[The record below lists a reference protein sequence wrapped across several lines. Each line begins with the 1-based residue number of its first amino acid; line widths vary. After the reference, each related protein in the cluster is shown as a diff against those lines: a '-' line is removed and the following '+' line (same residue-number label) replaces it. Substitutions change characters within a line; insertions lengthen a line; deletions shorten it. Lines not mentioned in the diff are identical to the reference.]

1 MDKDLSEKDIRLGKK
16 IHDVGFQYIR
26 DGRLTGDKL
35 LSFLGIEEAFYVEG
49 QINDIIA
56 TNIYQQK
63 QLDEHLLSI
72 NYLREENLALKVR
85 VTNCESEIRHLKDE
99 NASLKSSVRSLEN
112 DVRDLYSRVRSCERD
127 ISSLRWR
134 TN

>member
-1 MDKDLSEKDIRLGKK
+1 MDKDLTEKDIQLGKK

-26 DGRLTGDKL
+26 DGRLTGEKL
-35 LSFLGIEEAFYVEG
+35 LYFLGIEEAFYVEG

-63 QLDEHLLSI
+63 QLDEHLISI
-72 NYLREENLALKVR
+72 NYLKEENLALKVR
-85 VTNCESEIRHLKDE
+85 VSNCENEIVRLKSE
-99 NASLKSSVRSLEN
+99 NAELKSRVSSIER
-112 DVRDLYSRVRSCERD
+112 DVSNLYSRVRSCESD